1 MNPSCQPLLT
11 SPDRQRPTCPAWHI
25 LLHVLAWPGRS
36 SNDLEPQLCLHK
48 KSPSNFLRPIHPL
61 GRTKIPL
68 PGVSRGKKS
77 SVFYQ
82 LNKYW
87 PFLQVCLPLS
97 WLSLYDMCVYMETGW
112 GQQEGSD
119 QFPKRSGTR
128 LSSLWAIPQKAG
140 IG

>member
-1 MNPSCQPLLT
+1 M
-11 SPDRQRPTCPAWHI
+11 I
-25 LLHVLAWPGRS
+25 LNLSYVYTRS
-36 SNDLEPQLCLHK
+36 LPRTFSDPFI
-48 KSPSNFLRPIHPL
+48 PWVGPRFLSLVFL
-61 GRTKIPL
+61 G
-68 PGVSRGKKS
+68 GKKS